1 MIELQN
7 VNIFRSQRCLINNCQ
22 LQLEKGGFYALTGDN
37 GSGKSTLLKTIIG
50 ELSPTSGR
58 IVRHFKQGEYSYLPQ
73 KSQLN
78 TDFPMSVQQAVM
90 TGLWLKFGGFIKIE
104 PEHFVEVDK
113 TLEEVGLLHLKG
125 ASINQ
130 LSGGELQR
138 VLFARMLI
146 QKASLLLLDEPL
158 AAIDQST
165 QNILLSILKAKHE
178 QGTTIVIT
186 LHDVE
191 LVKQYAT
198 QQLHIREQKVHLC
211 RAQHSHS
218 DLCCHLPLIR
228 AAS

>member
-1 MIELQN
+1 MIELHN
-7 VNIFRSQRCLINNCQ
+7 VSIYRSQRCLLDDCQ
-22 LQLEKGGFYALTGDN
+22 LNIEKGGFYALTGDN
-37 GSGKSTLLKTIIG
+37 GSGKSTLMKTIIG
-50 ELSPTSGR
+50 ELSPTSGN
-58 IVRHFKQGEYSYLPQ
+58 IVRNFKEGQLSYLPQ

-78 TDFPMSVQQAVM
+78 TDFPMSVHQAVM
-90 TGLWLKFGGFIKIE
+90 TGLWLRFGGFNKIKAEHLTDIE
-104 PEHFVEVDK
+104 Q
-113 TLEEVGLLHLKG
+113 TLEEVGLLHLKN

-138 VLFARMLI
+138 VLFARMLV
-146 QKASLLLLDEPL
+146 QKAPLLLLDEPL
-158 AAIDQST
+158 AAIDQNT

-211 RAQHSHS
+211 SAHYSHS
-218 DLCCHLPLIR
+218 DLCCHLPLIK

>member
-1 MIELQN
+1 MIELHGIS
-7 VNIFRSQRCLINNCQ
+7 IFRSQRCLLNDCQ
-22 LQLEKGGFYALTGDN
+22 LLIEKGGFYALTGDN

-50 ELSPTSGR
+50 ELSPTSGS
-58 IVRHFKQGEYSYLPQ
+58 IVRHFNKGQYSYLPQ
-73 KSQLN
+73 SSQLS

-90 TGLWLKFGGFIKIE
+90 TGLWLKLGGFSKIE
-104 PEHFVEVDK
+104 AEHLADVEQ
-113 TLEEVGLLHLKG
+113 TLAEIGLLHLKNT
-125 ASINQ
+125 SINQ

-138 VLFARMLI
+138 VLFARMLV
-146 QKASLLLLDEPL
+146 QKAPLLLLDEPL
-158 AAIDQST
+158 AAIDQNT

-186 LHDVE
+186 LHDVA

-211 RAQHSHS
+211 SAQHSHS

-228 AAS
+228 VAS